1 MNKEQYKIIDKEG
14 KDFIVITNWIA
25 ILYDD
30 TSPALQVKNWKRLI
44 PEEEFKQFEED
55 EAFLSFEDMLNYIEK
70 YTDYTLFQ
78 IIPFENRVTDTHKIK
93 MIYMHK

>member
-1 MNKEQYKIIDKEG
+1 MNEEQYKIIDKKG
-14 KDFIVITNWIA
+14 KEFITINSSIS

-30 TSPALQVKNWKRLI
+30 TSPGLLVKYWRKLI
-44 PEEEFKQFEED
+44 PKEEFKQFEEN
-55 EAFLSFEDMLNYIEK
+55 ESFLSFEDMLNYIEK

-78 IIPFENRVTDTHKIK
+78 VIPFTNSVGNKIK